1 MSRIDTLIQ
10 RSIAVTLAA
19 MVTLVM
25 MGSIDGLASRDV
37 AADALLSQ
45 QATPP
50 AAQKA

>member
-10 RSIAVTLAA
+10 RSIAATLAA
-19 MVTLVM
+19 MVTLAL

-45 QATPP
+45 QATP
-50 AAQKA
+50 AQRG

>member
-10 RSIAVTLAA
+10 RSVAATLAA
-19 MVTLVM
+19 MVTLAG

-45 QATPP
+45 P
-50 AAQKA
+50 AAPARQA